1 MSDIVYLNGKFLPL
15 DSARVSVLDRGFLF
29 GDGVYEVMPVYGRK
43 LFRLSE
49 HLIRLKR
56 SLNEVSIELD
66 MTDDELIG
74 IIDRLIANNSNHDQS
89 IYLQVTRGAAGFRDH
104 AFPKG
109 ISPTVFVMTSNLS
122 VRPASEK
129 VHGMSVVTLED
140 NRWNRCYIKTICLLP
155 NILLKQSALDKG
167 FDDAI
172 LIRDGFVTETPAA
185 NVFIV
190 ESGRVVT
197 PQADNLILSGITRD
211 LLLELADRDELDCR
225 EESISKQRLFD
236 ADEVWIT
243 SSLKELLPVVRL
255 NDMPVGNGEVG
266 DVWRSA
272 NLAFERFKNS
282 LL

>member
-1 MSDIVYLNGKFLPL
+1 MSDIVYLNGEFLPL
-15 DSARVSVLDRGFLF
+15 DGARVSVLDRGFLF

-43 LFRLSE
+43 PFRLSE

-66 MTDDELIG
+66 MTDDELVG
-74 IIDRLIANNSNHDQS
+74 IFDRLIANNSDDDQS
-89 IYLQVTRGAAGFRDH
+89 IYLQVTRGAASARDH
-104 AFPKG
+104 VIPKG
-109 ISPTVFVMTSNLS
+109 ISPTVFVMNSSLS

-129 VHGMSVVTLED
+129 VDGMSVVTLED